1 MSDQRPL
8 IAHVVY
14 SFRVGGLEN
23 GIVNLINRLPR
34 ERFRHAVIALT
45 DIDAGFRSRITRG
58 DVEFVELHKAPG
70 PGVLL
75 FPRLAG
81 VLRALR
87 PALVHTRNL
96 AALEMS
102 LPAWFARVPVRLHG
116 EHGRDVDDPDG
127 RARKPRRIR
136 RLYRPFVTHYI
147 ALSVELSNY
156 LTQAV
161 GISAQR
167 VDLICNGVDS
177 ERFRPAWGAREALPG
192 SPFND
197 PALCVIGTVGRL
209 QAVKDQA
216 GLVRAFARVRRSGAF
231 PALRLVLVGE
241 GAMRTE
247 IEETIREEG
256 VGDAVWLAGERAD
269 VPQVMRGFDL
279 FALPSLAEG
288 ISNTVLEA
296 MACGLPVV
304 ATAVGGNPELVE
316 DGVSGALVPASD
328 TQALASALAG
338 YASAPELRREQG
350 RAGRR
355 RIEAGFSLAAMV
367 DRYEALYV
375 RELRRAHVALPV

>member
-1 MSDQRPL
+1 MSDPRPL

-34 ERFRHAVIALT
+34 DRFRHAVIALT
-45 DIDAGFRSRITRG
+45 DIDPLFRARITRG
-58 DVEFVELHKAPG
+58 DVVFVELHKTPG
-70 PGVLL
+70 PGALL
-75 FPRLAG
+75 FPKLAR

-96 AALEMS
+96 AALEMN

-127 RARKPRRIR
+127 LARKPRRVR

-167 VDLICNGVDS
+167 VELICNGVDS
-177 ERFRPAWGAREALPG
+177 ERFRPASGAREAVPG

-216 GLVRAFARVRRSGAF
+216 ALVRAFARVRRSGAF
-231 PALRLVLVGE
+231 PELRLVLVGE

-247 IEETIREEG
+247 IEAAIREEG

-269 VPQVMRGFDL
+269 VPQMMRGFDI

-304 ATAVGGNPELVE
+304 ATAVGGNPELIE

-328 TQALASALAG
+328 AQALADALAF
-338 YASAPELRREQG
+338 YAGAPELRREQG

-355 RIEAGFSLAAMV
+355 RIEASFSLAGML